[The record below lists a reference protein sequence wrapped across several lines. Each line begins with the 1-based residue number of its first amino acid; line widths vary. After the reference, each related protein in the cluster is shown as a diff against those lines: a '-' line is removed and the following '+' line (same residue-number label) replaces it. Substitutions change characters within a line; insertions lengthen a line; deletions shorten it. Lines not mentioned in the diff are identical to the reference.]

1 MTHLPHRSTHPT
13 RLPQIGSNILRQ
25 MADMYRKVRGTLRF
39 LLGNLADYDP
49 RAHAVPYDQLPALDR
64 FLLYRTAQINKEL
77 AAAYDTYQVG
87 AAARWGWPAPAGPAG
102 CWPGTAI

>member
-1 MTHLPHRSTHPT
+1 MPDPTHLTLP
-13 RLPQIGSNILRQ
+13 PQIGSNILRQ

-49 RAHAVPYDQLPALDR
+49 RAHAVPYGQLPALDR

-77 AAAYDTYQVG
+77 AAAYDTYQVRGRG
-87 AAARWGWPAPAGPAG
+87 ALRLACPCR
-102 CWPGTAI
+102 TTRL